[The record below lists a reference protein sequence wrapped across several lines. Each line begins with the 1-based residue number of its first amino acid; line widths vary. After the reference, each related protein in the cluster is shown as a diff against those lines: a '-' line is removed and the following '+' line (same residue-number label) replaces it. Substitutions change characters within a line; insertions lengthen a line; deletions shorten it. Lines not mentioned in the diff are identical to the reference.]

1 MVGKFIFCAIFIIQN
16 SCCDNVSVTLRKT
29 PPKAAILLLYIRN
42 ARITRTERGARST
55 SKYLKVTGR
64 KRLILKV
71 KMSPWPTMTIMC
83 FPFSSKKLNQSK
95 LCFVMLNLTI
105 FVVLTCLVKYTWRK
119 RILANIQTSGTWVH
133 VKKVIF
139 CNTRYP
145 IYPMILKINRVRF
158 GY

>member
-1 MVGKFIFCAIFIIQN
+1 
-16 SCCDNVSVTLRKT
+16 
-29 PPKAAILLLYIRN
+29 
-42 ARITRTERGARST
+42 
-55 SKYLKVTGR
+55 
-64 KRLILKV
+64 
-71 KMSPWPTMTIMC
+71 MSPWPTMTIMC

-145 IYPMILKINRVRF
+145 IYPMILKINWVPF
-158 GY
+158 GFGSGIGGYPLDTAHRQPPTLDALENCPLSFSHFAQIKPFYLAKPCFALRYFPLRIKSKCCSVPK